1 MANVYAVKSG
11 NWSDPTVWNTGEL
24 PTEADDV
31 WSNTF
36 TVTIDVSPTVLSIR
50 NGAASGISAGGSFTA
65 TNGIVLTCTSEGV
78 VASTSFS
85 FFVSNLIVGQSC
97 TINGNVIGGNVNSSR
112 CIVNNS
118 SGTIEIFGNV
128 SGGSQANN
136 YGIINLS
143 VGTINVFG
151 SVNGG
156 TGNSADGIRNNSTG
170 IINITGN
177 VTAGGGSLGH
187 GIQGLGGTIN
197 ITGNC
202 FGGTGSNT
210 HAILYSGTGIVN
222 ITGNVN
228 GGGASGSVGIFNAS
242 SGTINITGNATGG
255 STVNT
260 FGAVNQST
268 GTLNITGDVIGGS
281 FSTGNGVVN
290 ASSGTMTHIG
300 PVFASTASP
309 GIGIGSVSQITTL
322 TGPLISTEGTDTLA
336 VASGVNPCIAAR
348 WFVADTA
355 LGTFSYTMRGETVSG
370 SPSSR
375 LPRVLALPEGYNAS
389 YPLASDVRSPVT
401 FGPDGVYSGTMIIPP
416 TESVI
421 FGVPVDDTTGTAT
434 PEINADEVW
443 NFPVDQITTPGSIG
457 ERVAQLATV
466 ASVGDQIAAM
476 KQASD

>member
-1 MANVYAVKSG
+1 MANVYAVKTG

-24 PTEADDV
+24 PTPDDDV
-31 WSNTF
+31 YANNF
-36 TVTIDVSPTVLSIR
+36 TVTINTSPMVLSISNR
-50 NGAASGISAGGSFTA
+50 AATGITLGGGFTISSNGRTLTANVIASASSTVLRVDISTGNFATINGNLVGSAGPGGGDPLLLSNTGTVTVNGNVLGGSASG
-65 TNGIVLTCTSEGV
+65 GIARGALNQ
-78 VASTSFS
+78 STGTI
-85 FFVSNLIVGQSC
+85 N
-97 TINGNVIGGNVNSSR
+97 INGNVIGGGQATAGAFVASHG
-112 CIVNNS
+112 VLNN
-118 SGTIEIFGNV
+118 
-128 SGGSQANN
+128 AA
-136 YGIINLS
+136 
-143 VGTINVFG
+143 GTINVVGTVTGGLASASAGIFNNVG
-151 SVNGG
+151 GIVNV
-156 TGNSADGIRNNSTG
+156 TGACVGPGPNNASINQAILNNG
-170 IINITGN
+170 AGVVNITGDC
-177 VTAGGGSLGH
+177 TGGAASGAHAILNSAT
-187 GIQGLGGTIN
+187 GTIN
-197 ITGNC
+197 ITGDAI
-202 FGGTGSNT
+202 GGPGSG
-210 HAILYSGTGIVN
+210 AAGFVN
-222 ITGNVN
+222 
-228 GGGASGSVGIFNAS
+228 SS
-242 SGTINITGNATGG
+242 SGT
-255 STVNT
+255 V
-260 FGAVNQST
+260 
-268 GTLNITGDVIGGS
+268 
-281 FSTGNGVVN
+281 
-290 ASSGTMTHIG
+290 THIG
-300 PVFASTASP
+300 IVQASAVAP
-309 GIGIGSVSQITTL
+309 GVSSGSIAQITTL

-336 VASGVNPCIAAR
+336 AASGVNPCIAAR